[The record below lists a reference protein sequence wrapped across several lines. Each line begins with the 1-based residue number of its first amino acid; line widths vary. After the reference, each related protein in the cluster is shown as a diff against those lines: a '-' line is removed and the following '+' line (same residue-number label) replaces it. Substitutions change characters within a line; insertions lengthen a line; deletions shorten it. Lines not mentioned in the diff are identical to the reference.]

1 VRSVADGGGGLPCGR
16 AHRGGVLR
24 EGLLGEAQVHPDRSA
39 SNLIPTLYWFPVVP
53 WNERPILRVCS
64 SPCKVVNP
72 FSCLIL
78 VQTVAMKFILKHGK
92 SDKDIHNLRQEI
104 EVTAA
109 LIVSISVSGRVMRC
123 VMYGTSGRHIAR
135 NLQQFSASFICY
147 LTMLFLSQFTI

>member
-1 VRSVADGGGGLPCGR
+1 MWSSSSGRGPLGRST
-16 AHRGGVLR
+16 RGG
-24 EGLLGEAQVHPDRSA
+24 ASTPDRSA
-39 SNLIPTLYWFPVVP
+39 SNLIPTPLYWFPVVP
-53 WNERPILRVCS
+53 WNERPILRECS

-109 LIVSISVSGRVMRC
+109 VIVSISVSGRVMRC

-135 NLQQFSASFICY
+135 NLQQFPASFICY